1 MPPPPPGQL
10 LLLRQRIRT
19 LLLPQL
25 QGRKRAALENWEPT
39 DSMLQFLPHG
49 LPTAWARA
57 MNAPG
62 HTEHARRCLVGLAT
76 LTADSVLAPEGWDVK
91 RRGSPR
97 KKADSAEEQKLS
109 QEE

>member
-1 MPPPPPGQL
+1 MPAPPPGQL

-25 QGRKRAALENWEPT
+25 HGRKRAALEAWEPN
-39 DSMLQFLPHG
+39 DSMLQLLPHG

-57 MNAPG
+57 MGAPG

-76 LTADSVLAPEGWDVK
+76 LTGDSVLAPEGWDVK